1 MYRRANGWMYLV
13 VALIVIG
20 LFSGL
25 AKNPVGLLLPLA
37 VFGTIFYLYKFPP
50 RWLLRMVHQQ
60 PAPPKQHIRTHVETK
75 VKKNQKRDR
84 KRKRR
89 KDIPFKVIDGN
100 KKDFPPRRKSQ

>member
-1 MYRRANGWMYLV
+1 MYRRANGWMYLA

-20 LFSGL
+20 MFSGL
-25 AKNPVGLLLPLA
+25 ARNPIGLLLPLA
-37 VFGTIFYLYKFPP
+37 VFGTIFYLFKFPP

-60 PAPPKQHIRTHVETK
+60 PAPPKRHAPTHAAS
-75 VKKNQKRDR
+75 KKKKYQKGDR